1 MYEEQIDKMINTINH
16 HATRYNSKISS
27 KVIEALRQTP
37 RHLFVESN
45 TPYADR
51 PLPIDCGQT
60 ISQPFIVAYM
70 TEMLDIDPSHRVL
83 EIGTGS
89 GYQAAILSHMTND
102 VYTIERIPELGKK
115 TQQILNKRIKTRISD
130 GYNGWLEEGP
140 FDRIIV
146 TATADSP
153 PQALIDQLTDG
164 GKMIIPVKNP
174 NGNEDLVLITKKNDK
189 WDSTRL
195 MGVRF
200 VPLVKGYKGVDYGK
214 A

>member
-70 TEMLDIDPSHRVL
+70 TEMLDIDPSHKVL

-89 GYQAAILSHMTND
+89 GYQAAVLSHMTNN
-102 VYTIERIPELGKK
+102 VYTVERIPELAMK
-115 TQQILNKRIKTRISD
+115 TERILNKRIKTKLDD
-130 GYNGWLEEGP
+130 GYYGWEKYAP
-140 FDRIIV
+140 YDRIIV

-174 NGNEDLVLITKKNDK
+174 NGSEDLVLITKKNDE

-200 VPLVKGYKGVDYGK
+200 VPLVKE
-214 A
+214 

>member
-1 MYEEQIDKMINTINH
+1 MYEDQIDKMINTINSY
-16 HATRYNSKISS
+16 ATRYNDVVISS
-27 KVIEALRQTP
+27 KVLEAIRQTP

-45 TPYADR
+45 TPYANG
-51 PLPIDCGQT
+51 PLQIGYGQT

-70 TEMLDIDPSHRVL
+70 TEMLDIDPSHKVL

-89 GYQAAILSHMTND
+89 GYQAAILSHLTNN
-102 VYTIERIPELGKK
+102 VYTVERIPELASK
-115 TQQILNKRIKTRISD
+115 TSRILNKRIKTKLD
-130 GYNGWLEEGP
+130 NGCYGWEKYAP
-140 FDRIIV
+140 YDRIIV

-153 PQALIDQLTDG
+153 PQALIDQLIDG

-174 NGNEDLVLITKKNDK
+174 NGSEDLVLITKKNDE

-200 VPLVKGYKGVDYGK
+200 VPLIKE
-214 A
+214 

>member
-1 MYEEQIDKMINTINH
+1 MYEEQIDKMINTINQC
-16 HATRYNSKISS
+16 AKRYNDVVISS
-27 KVIEALRQTP
+27 KVIEAIRQTP
-37 RHLFVESN
+37 RHLFVESD
-45 TPYADR
+45 TPYANG
-51 PLPIDCGQT
+51 PLQIGHGQT

-70 TEMLDIDPSHRVL
+70 TEMLDINPSHKVL

-102 VYTIERIPELGKK
+102 VYTIERIPELAEK
-115 TQQILNKRIKTRISD
+115 TQRILNKRIKTRISD
-130 GYNGWLEEGP
+130 GCNGWLEEAP

-146 TATADSP
+146 TAAADSP
-153 PQALIDQLTDG
+153 PQALIDQLIDG

-174 NGNEDLVLITKKNDK
+174 NGSEDLVLITKKNNE

-200 VPLVKGYKGVDYGK
+200 VPLIKE
-214 A
+214 

>member
-1 MYEEQIDKMINTINH
+1 MYEEQIDRMINTINQY
-16 HATRYNSKISS
+16 ATRYNSKISS
-27 KVIEALRQTP
+27 KVIEAIRKTP
-37 RHLFVESN
+37 RHNFVESN
-45 TPYADR
+45 TPYANG
-51 PLPIDCGQT
+51 PLQIGHGQT

-89 GYQAAILSHMTND
+89 GYQATILSYMTND
-102 VYTIERIPELGKK
+102 VYTIERIPELAEK
-115 TQQILNKRIKTRISD
+115 TQRILNKRIKTRISD
-130 GYNGWLEEGP
+130 GYHGWLEEGP
-140 FDRIIV
+140 FDRIMV

-174 NGNEDLVLITKKNDK
+174 NGNEDLVLITKKNDE

-200 VPLVKGYKGVDYGK
+200 VPLVKE
-214 A
+214 

>member
-1 MYEEQIDKMINTINH
+1 MNAHIDTMIEKINR

-37 RHLFVESN
+37 RHVFIQNLIEVKDLYLLN
-45 TPYADR
+45 LYKDG
-51 PLPIDCGQT
+51 PLQIGYGQT

-70 TEMLDIDPSHRVL
+70 TEMLDIDPSHKVL

-89 GYQAAILSHMTND
+89 GYQATILSYMTDN
-102 VYTIERIPELGKK
+102 VYTIERIPELAEK
-115 TQQILNKRIKTRISD
+115 TRSILNKHIKTKISD
-130 GYNGWLEEGP
+130 GCNGWLEEAP
-140 FDRIIV
+140 FDRIMV

-153 PQALIDQLTDG
+153 PQALIDQLIDG

-174 NGNEDLVLITKKNDK
+174 NGSENLVLITKKNNE
-189 WDSTRL
+189 WDSTKL

-200 VPLVKGYKGVDYGK
+200 VPLIKE
-214 A
+214 